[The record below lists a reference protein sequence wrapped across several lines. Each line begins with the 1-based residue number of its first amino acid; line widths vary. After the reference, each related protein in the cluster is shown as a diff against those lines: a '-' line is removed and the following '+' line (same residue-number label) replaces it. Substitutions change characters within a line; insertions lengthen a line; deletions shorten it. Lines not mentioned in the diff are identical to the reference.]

1 MSLTPQHDRLSARQR
16 SILEFANNHRQ
27 VLVDPLA
34 ETFDVTPQT
43 IRRDLNHLCEMQ
55 LLRRIHG
62 GAIAPAGVANMGY
75 RARQQVAS
83 EGKRRIGARCAQM
96 IPNDASLFIN
106 LGTTTEQV
114 AAHLVDHTSMLV
126 ITNNINVVTTLRDC
140 EGIDL
145 MTAGGRVRREDGGI
159 VGTETEQFFSQFKV
173 DFAVIGV
180 SAIEPDGTLL
190 EYDNREVN
198 VTRAIIANAR
208 AVMLVADATK
218 FKRSAPVRV
227 APIDALTWVVTDQQ
241 PQPEFAECCARNNV
255 ELEVVSAEST
265 R

>member
-1 MSLTPQHDRLSARQR
+1 MPHTHHQDRLSARQR
-16 SILEFANNHRQ
+16 SILDFANAQSQ

-34 ETFDVTPQT
+34 EAFDVTPQT
-43 IRRDLNHLCEMQ
+43 IRRDLNQLCELQ

-62 GAIAPAGVANMGY
+62 GAIAPTSVANMGY
-75 RARQQVAS
+75 TARQRVSS
-83 EGKRRIGARCAQM
+83 EGKRQIGARAAQM
-96 IPNDASLFIN
+96 IPDDSSLFIN

-126 ITNNINVVTTLRDC
+126 ITNNINVVTILRDS

-159 VGTETEQFFSQFKV
+159 VGTETEQFFNQFKV
-173 DFAVIGV
+173 DFAIIGV

-190 EYDNREVN
+190 EYDPREVN

-208 AVMLVADATK
+208 AVMLVADVSK

-227 APIDALTWVVTDQQ
+227 APIDALTWVVTDQ
-241 PQPEFAECCARNNV
+241 PPAPEFAECCARNNV
-255 ELEVVSAEST
+255 EIEVACAAAPL
-265 R
+265 